1 MYQPYPGSDQP
12 PEPVRREPPA
22 SVVMAVRFMY
32 AGAALS
38 AISLVILLV
47 TIGSLRTAI
56 HNAFPNYSPSKV
68 HSAEVATIAIAVVL
82 QLVGIALWIWMALA
96 NRAGKVWARNVAT
109 VLFAVNTLFL
119 FLGFARP
126 GALSSRVFGI
136 VIWLAGLGAVVFLW
150 RKDSSEYF
158 GSPTGL

>member
-1 MYQPYPGSDQP
+1 MYQPYPGSGQP

-32 AGAALS
+32 GGAALS

-56 HNAFPNYSPSKV
+56 QNAFPHYTASQV
-68 HSAEVATIAIAVVL
+68 HNAEVATIAVAVVL
-82 QLVGIALWIWMALA
+82 QLVGIGLWIWMAMA
-96 NRAGKVWARNVAT
+96 NRAGKNWARMVAT

-126 GALSSRVFGI
+126 GALGSRVLGI
-136 VIWLAGLGAVVFLW
+136 LIWLAGLGAIVLLW
-150 RKDSSEYF
+150 RKESSDYF
-158 GSPTGL
+158 QSATRP